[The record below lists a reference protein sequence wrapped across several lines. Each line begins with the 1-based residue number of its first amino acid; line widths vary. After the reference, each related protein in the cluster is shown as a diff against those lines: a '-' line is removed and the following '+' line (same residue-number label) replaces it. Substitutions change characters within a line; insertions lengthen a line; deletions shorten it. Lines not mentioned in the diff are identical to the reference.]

1 MLSKRISKRMS
12 NTAPQTKAG
21 LVQNVADV
29 VVEVASFSSTTQ
41 TVKAVTDSGKSLFA
55 DMFGGGAVSVEMPK
69 SRVGDFVRF
78 VNQKGLVAL

>member
-1 MLSKRISKRMS
+1 MS

-21 LVQNVADV
+21 LVENVADI
-29 VVEVASFSSTTQ
+29 VVEVASFSSTNQ

-69 SRVGDFVRF
+69 SRVSDFVRF